1 MRSPDGEF
9 EEGVC
14 PLTMAKEQAMKK
26 VLKRLYGKNPW
37 KNVLSIGDS
46 VTEKTAITEL

>member
-26 VLKRLYGKNPW
+26 VLKRLLNG
-37 KNVLSIGDS
+37 IGFR
-46 VTEKTAITEL
+46 V